1 MAKQEEVR
9 LIELIPRL
17 SRIVPA
23 RRRMRSFSRESNA
36 ARESD
41 HPTFRNHRKEAI
53 AQDHAPRWESRFYL
67 IVRYSSRLTRDL
79 RYVCRFYREP
89 TGITAL
95 MHEKCGPIAFVK
107 PGPDAR
113 REKIFRRRR

>member
-53 AQDHAPRWESRFYL
+53 ARCDRAGSWTSMGIEVLSYCTLFIALDPRS
-67 IVRYSSRLTRDL
+67 
-79 RYVCRFYREP
+79 
-89 TGITAL
+89 
-95 MHEKCGPIAFVK
+95 
-107 PGPDAR
+107 
-113 REKIFRRRR
+113 